1 MKLMKQKT
9 TMAIALLCLLS
20 TGAAFAQDAQNRT
33 LTVRTWQLKHKDADR
48 AAAVVKSLVSASGS
62 VSIQPSSN
70 SLVVTDSAANI
81 DRIMGAIE
89 KFDVPARSF
98 RVQLDLVSAAR
109 VASATPVPRGLESI
123 AGKLSGVLR
132 FNSFERAGQ
141 MIVQGKEGDPIVA
154 MMDGG
159 YRAEFRFGEFDPV
172 TNSIRISDFQLSRQS
187 SAKDGAQLDPLLKTS
202 LNLKVGQTIVL
213 GASRQPDSNRALMLV
228 LVAQPLA
235 Q

>member
-1 MKLMKQKT
+1 MKSIKQKLILG
-9 TMAIALLCLLS
+9 IAVLCLLS
-20 TGAAFAQDAQNRT
+20 SGAVLAEDAEGRT
-33 LTVRTWQLKHKDADR
+33 LTVRTYQLKHKDADR
-48 AAAVVKSLVSASGS
+48 AAAVVKSLVSSAGS

-70 SLVVTDSAANI
+70 TLVVTDTAASI
-81 DRIMGAIE
+81 EAIMGAIQ

-98 RVQLDLVSAAR
+98 RVQLDLVSASRASTPAR
-109 VASATPVPRGLESI
+109 VPQGLESI

-154 MMDGG
+154 MIDGG

-172 TNSIRISDFQLSRQS
+172 TNSIRVTDFQLSRQT
-187 SAKDGAQLDPLLKTS
+187 AGKDGAQLEPLLKTS
-202 LNLKVGQTIVL
+202 LNLKVGQTVVL

-228 LVAQPLA
+228 LVAQPL
-235 Q
+235 